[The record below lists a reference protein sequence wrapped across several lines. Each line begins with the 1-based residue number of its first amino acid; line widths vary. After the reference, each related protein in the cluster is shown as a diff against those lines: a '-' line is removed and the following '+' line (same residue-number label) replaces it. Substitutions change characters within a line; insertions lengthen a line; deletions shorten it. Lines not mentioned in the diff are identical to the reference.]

1 VHADNTGR
9 DGNGSAIRQAAH
21 GPEHGT
27 PFHAVSR
34 GAPRGWAPGTRDRE
48 RLARYDFPAAAADPG
63 PGPAHPGNL
72 PTEMSSFVGRRTE
85 LTEVAA
91 LLSRTRLLTLA
102 GTGGVGKTR
111 LALRVASS
119 VRDAFP
125 DGVWLLELGDLG
137 AAEPV
142 EEPLAALFGIELD
155 PRQGLGPGLRRF
167 LADRTVLLVL
177 DNCEHLLDQCA
188 KLAGDLLRHSAG
200 VRVLC
205 TSRQPLGI
213 LGEHIHEVAPLGVPA
228 AEHPART
235 AEPARSD
242 ALSLFAARAAA
253 IRPGFEVTAANYE
266 TVARLCRR
274 LDGIPLAIELAAA
287 RLGALSVEQILDRLA
302 DRFRLLTKGNRLA
315 LPRQRTL
322 RALVDW
328 SFALC
333 SEAERTVW
341 ARLSVFAGGFDLD
354 AAVAVC
360 GEGFGAGDVDDLVT
374 GLVEKSVVVRADTED
389 GQVRYRLLETIRHYG
404 QDRLAESGSRP
415 ETLRRHR
422 DWFLALARRAGAEW
436 MSGDQSRLTSLM
448 QLEGANLRGA
458 LECSLADDDGGQA
471 ALEMV
476 IALCDHRRAWA
487 TLGEARRWLD
497 RALAGAPA
505 RTPVR
510 ARALAAA
517 GWAALVQGDR
527 TTAGRLLREC
537 RTLAG
542 ELGDAPSQ
550 ALAVQYSGLARVF
563 AGHFAHGAQ
572 LLAEAVQRH
581 RELGDSAA
589 EQLAFAQ
596 LAMARCFGGDPAGR
610 SAVGFVL
617 SRPELRRSP
626 TSHAWWLWC
635 RGVERW
641 KHRDPEAAARSL
653 RAALSVRAA
662 RGDKVLTAMALETY
676 AWTCAERGDA
686 EAAAVAFGAA
696 EATRRATGCALSG
709 LRHVHVPHLRHLAV
723 VRADLGEQAYEQHYA
738 TGLRST
744 VDEVLAGR
752 APEAEVAVPAPRER
766 PPAAVNPLTPRELE
780 VALLVAKGLSNKEIA
795 ASLVIALRTAESH
808 VEHILS
814 KLEFGRRSQ
823 IAVWAST
830 VLPARAIPDAP
841 PG

>member
-1 VHADNTGR
+1 
-9 DGNGSAIRQAAH
+9 
-21 GPEHGT
+21 
-27 PFHAVSR
+27 
-34 GAPRGWAPGTRDRE
+34 
-48 RLARYDFPAAAADPG
+48 
-63 PGPAHPGNL
+63 
-72 PTEMSSFVGRRTE
+72 MSSFIGRRTE
-85 LTEVAA
+85 LTEVAE

-102 GTGGVGKTR
+102 GAGGVGKTR

-119 VRDAFP
+119 VRDLFA

-137 AAEPV
+137 VAEPV
-142 EEPLAALFGIELD
+142 EDQLAALFGIELD
-155 PRQGLGPGLRRF
+155 RRHGLGPGLRRF
-167 LADRTVLLVL
+167 LGGRSVLLVL

-188 KLAGDLLRHSAG
+188 KLAGDLLRHGAG

-228 AEHPART
+228 TGHPADVTDLVRY
-235 AEPARSD
+235 D
-242 ALSLFAARAAA
+242 ALALFAARAAA
-253 IRPGFEVTAANYE
+253 IRPGFEVTDANYE
-266 TVARLCRR
+266 TVARLCQR

-287 RLGALSVEQILDRLA
+287 RLGALSVEQILHRLD

-341 ARLSVFAGGFDLD
+341 GRLSVFAGGFDLD

-360 GEGFGAGDVDDLVT
+360 GEGFAVDDVDDLVT

-404 QDRLAESGSRP
+404 QDRLAESGTRA
-415 ETLRRHR
+415 EALRRHR
-422 DWFLALARRAGAEW
+422 DWFLALAQRAGSEW
-436 MSGDQSRLTSLM
+436 MGSDQSRITAVV

-458 LECSLADDDGGQA
+458 LEFSLADDDGGQA

-497 RALAGAPA
+497 RALAVAPG

-510 ARALAAA
+510 ARALATA

-527 TTAGRLLREC
+527 ITAGRLLREC
-537 RTLAG
+537 RVLAG

-563 AGHFAHGAQ
+563 AGHFAHGAE
-572 LLAEAVQRH
+572 LLAEAVARQR
-581 RELGDSAA
+581 EIGDGPA

-610 SAVGFVL
+610 RAVAFVL
-617 SRPELRRSP
+617 SRTELRRSP

-635 RGVERW
+635 QGVERW
-641 KHRDPEAAARSL
+641 KRRDHETAARSL
-653 RAALSVRAA
+653 HAALSVRGA
-662 RGDKVLTAMALETY
+662 RGDKVLTAMALETF
-676 AWTCAERGDA
+676 AWTLAERGDA
-686 EAAAVAFGAA
+686 AAAAVAFGAA
-696 EATRRATGCALSG
+696 EATRRTVGCALSG
-709 LRHVHVPHLRHLAV
+709 LRHVHVPHLRYLAA
-723 VRADLGEQAYEQHYA
+723 VRAELGEEAYERHHA
-738 TGLRST
+738 AGLRST
-744 VDEVLAGR
+744 ADEVLAGQL
-752 APEAEVAVPAPRER
+752 PAEVEVPAPRTR

-814 KLEFGRRSQ
+814 KLGFGRRSQ

-830 VLPARAIPDAP
+830 ALPAGETRR
-841 PG
+841 G